1 VTTETGECW
10 IRLGYADHVTDEVR
24 DRATGAQTFLG
35 VALVLLATI
44 TVFLIAPVFRTMRGA
59 DVVVEG
65 AGVSRVAMLSDYFPP
80 LVGTAGDTP
89 VYVLEGDQP
98 GGTVLVLGGTHG
110 DEIAGV
116 LAAVVLVENG
126 VVEQG
131 RLFVIPRAN
140 QSAATHS
147 LPMEGAPQYIK
158 FTLENGEERAFR
170 YGSRLTNPLDQ
181 WPDPE
186 VYVHKAS
193 GQFLAGAEAR
203 NLNRAFP
210 GSPRGTLTEQVAYA
224 ITQLIKKEAVDLVH
238 DMHEASPEYPV
249 VNALV
254 SHQRAMPL
262 ASYAVVDLM
271 IEGID
276 LQLEESPLNL
286 RGLSHRELGDATGAY
301 ALLAETPNPAQGR
314 LRGRTSETLVK
325 TGIDQMYLRA
335 ADLGLLYVPFD
346 TSGHPVEGRVG
357 LHLEIL
363 QSLLR
368 SLSHLEPSKAV
379 RLTGIPSIGMLLE
392 EGLGAFLN
400 KTAK

>member
-1 VTTETGECW
+1 
-10 IRLGYADHVTDEVR
+10 
-24 DRATGAQTFLG
+24 
-35 VALVLLATI
+35 
-44 TVFLIAPVFRTMRGA
+44 
-59 DVVVEG
+59 
-65 AGVSRVAMLSDYFPP
+65 
-80 LVGTAGDTP
+80 
-89 VYVLEGDQP
+89 
-98 GGTVLVLGGTHG
+98 
-110 DEIAGV
+110 
-116 LAAVVLVENG
+116 
-126 VVEQG
+126 
-131 RLFVIPRAN
+131 
-140 QSAATHS
+140 
-147 LPMEGAPQYIK
+147 MEGAPQYIK

-286 RGLSHRELGDATGAY
+286 RGLSHRELGDDGCTLCWPRRRIPRKVGFGGGPARRWSR
-301 ALLAETPNPAQGR
+301 LASTKCTCERRISGCFTCPSIPA
-314 LRGRTSETLVK
+314 
-325 TGIDQMYLRA
+325 GIPWKGGWDY
-335 ADLGLLYVPFD
+335 
-346 TSGHPVEGRVG
+346 T
-357 LHLEIL
+357 
-363 QSLLR
+363 LR
-368 SLSHLEPSKAV
+368 SCNRSSA
-379 RLTGIPSIGMLLE
+379 R
-392 EGLGAFLN
+392 
-400 KTAK
+400 